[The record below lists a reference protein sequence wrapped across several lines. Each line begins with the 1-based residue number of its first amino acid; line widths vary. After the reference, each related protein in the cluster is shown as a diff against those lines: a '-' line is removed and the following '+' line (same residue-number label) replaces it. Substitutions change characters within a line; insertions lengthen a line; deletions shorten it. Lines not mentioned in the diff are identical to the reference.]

1 MDSIETK
8 FCKKCSRDLPRTEEY
23 YFRLYDHFNEKYK
36 WDAYCKECKNNL
48 SASYSKKQSAK
59 GRYSKNPEVS
69 TIVIENKELA
79 KQGLR
84 KCTQCKQVKPRDKE
98 NFRWDHTGLN
108 YYGKCHECDTA
119 AIARAVRS
127 RVVKVLK
134 GNKPDLRVEELLGCS
149 LEKAKAHLESTWVEG
164 MCWANHGLYGWHI
177 DHIRPCASFNLK
189 NEEELLACFNY
200 KNLQALWAKDN
211 LNKSSKWEPDGAV
224 R

>member
-23 YFRLYDHFNEKYK
+23 YYRPYDHFNEKYR
-36 WDAYCKECKNNL
+36 WDAYCRECKKKHC
-48 SASYSKKQSAK
+48 ASYSKKKSAK
-59 GRYSKNPEVS
+59 GR
-69 TIVIENKELA
+69 ENKKLA

-98 NFRWDHTGLN
+98 NFRWDYAGFN
-108 YYGKCHECDTA
+108 YYGKCHECDTY
-119 AIARAVRS
+119 AIASSVRS
-127 RVVKVLK
+127 RVLAALK
-134 GNKPDLRVEELLGCS
+134 GNKPDLRVEQLLGCS

-200 KNLQALWAKDN
+200 KNMQALWAKDN
-211 LNKSSKWEPDGAV
+211 LSKSSKWEPDEV
-224 R
+224 

>member
-23 YFRLYDHFNEKYK
+23 YYRPYDHFNEKYR
-36 WDAYCKECKNNL
+36 WDAYCRECKKKHC
-48 SASYSKKQSAK
+48 ASYSKKKSAK
-59 GRYSKNPEVS
+59 GR
-69 TIVIENKELA
+69 ENKELA

-84 KCTQCKQVKPRDKE
+84 KCTQCKQVKPRDKK
-98 NFRWDHTGLN
+98 NFRWDYAGFN
-108 YYGKCHECDTA
+108 YYGKCHECDTY
-119 AIARAVRS
+119 AIASSVRS
-127 RVVKVLK
+127 RVLAALK
-134 GNKPDLRVEELLGCS
+134 GNKPDLRVEQLLGCS

-211 LNKSSKWEPDGAV
+211 LNKSSKWEPDEV
-224 R
+224 

>member
-23 YFRLYDHFNEKYK
+23 YYRLYDHFNEKYR
-36 WDAYCKECKNNL
+36 WDAYCRECKKKHC
-48 SASYSKKQSAK
+48 ASYSKKKSAK
-59 GRYSKNPEVS
+59 GR
-69 TIVIENKELA
+69 ENKELA

-84 KCTQCKQVKPRDKE
+84 KCTQCKQVKPRDKK
-98 NFRWDHTGLN
+98 NFRWDYAGFN
-108 YYGKCHECDTA
+108 YYGKCHECDTY
-119 AIARAVRS
+119 AIASSVRS
-127 RVVKVLK
+127 RVLAALK
-134 GNKPDLRVEELLGCS
+134 GNKPDLRVEQLLGCS

-200 KNLQALWAKDN
+200 KNMQALWAKDN
-211 LNKSSKWEPDGAV
+211 LSKSSKWEPDEV
-224 R
+224 

>member
-23 YFRLYDHFNEKYK
+23 YYRPYDHFNEKYR
-36 WDAYCKECKNNL
+36 WDAYCKECKKKHC
-48 SASYSKKQSAK
+48 ASYSKKKSAK
-59 GRYSKNPEVS
+59 GR
-69 TIVIENKELA
+69 ENKELA

-84 KCTQCKQVKPRDKE
+84 KCTQCKQVKPRDKK
-98 NFRWDHTGLN
+98 NFRWDYAGFN
-108 YYGKCHECDTA
+108 YYGKCHECDTY
-119 AIARAVRS
+119 AIASSVRS
-127 RVVKVLK
+127 RVLAALK
-134 GNKPDLRVEELLGCS
+134 GNKPDLRVEQLLGCS

-200 KNLQALWAKDN
+200 KNMQALWAKDN
-211 LNKSSKWEPDGAV
+211 LSKSSKWEPDEV
-224 R
+224 

>member
-23 YFRLYDHFNEKYK
+23 YYRPYDHFNEKYR
-36 WDAYCKECKNNL
+36 WDAYCRECKKKHC
-48 SASYSKKQSAK
+48 ASYSKKKSAK
-59 GRYSKNPEVS
+59 GR
-69 TIVIENKELA
+69 ENKELA

-84 KCTQCKQVKPRDKE
+84 KCTQCKQVKPRDKK
-98 NFRWDHTGLN
+98 NFRWDYAGFN
-108 YYGKCHECDTA
+108 YYGKCHECDTY
-119 AIARAVRS
+119 AIASSVRS
-127 RVVKVLK
+127 RVLAALK
-134 GNKPDLRVEELLGCS
+134 GNKPDLRVEQLLGCS

-200 KNLQALWAKDN
+200 KNMQALWAKDN
-211 LNKSSKWEPDGAV
+211 LSKSSKWEPDEV
-224 R
+224 

>member
-23 YFRLYDHFNEKYK
+23 YYRPYDHFNEKYR
-36 WDAYCKECKNNL
+36 WDAYCRECKKKHC
-48 SASYSKKQSAK
+48 ASYSKKKSAK
-59 GRYSKNPEVS
+59 GR
-69 TIVIENKELA
+69 ENKELA

-84 KCTQCKQVKPRDKE
+84 KCTQCKQVKPRDKK
-98 NFRWDHTGLN
+98 NFRWDYAGFN
-108 YYGKCHECDTA
+108 YYGKCHECDTY
-119 AIARAVRS
+119 AIASSVRS
-127 RVVKVLK
+127 RVLAALT
-134 GNKPDLRVEELLGCS
+134 GNKPDLRVEQLLGCS

-200 KNLQALWAKDN
+200 KNMQALWAKDN
-211 LNKSSKWEPDGAV
+211 LSKSSKWEPDEV
-224 R
+224 